1 MKKVFIYIMTAV
13 LSFGMTS
20 CDKIFDNLEGDLSK
34 MTAENLLSSEA
45 GLKGLLANL
54 YGNIPMGAFS
64 SGDNSTFFANSSRS
78 TPSYGT
84 GGINSWWSYSNMR
97 SINKF
102 IEALDS
108 AVEKKIITEDNYKT
122 YKGEALFIRA
132 YCYFGGVT
140 AYGGMPIVETSL
152 DDKYDG
158 KENAGLYI
166 PRSTEKATYD
176 WIIAQLGEA
185 ASLMPEVNN
194 GGNMRANKYAAL
206 ALQARVALQAASISK
221 YWNLKELNP
230 AYVAVARD
238 LTKMKAEYAGAYYEK
253 AIEAAGAVINSGKY
267 QLAGGTAPASIA
279 AAKDNLINLFQNFDF
294 KEGIFGRSYKSG
306 SATTGNGIQTR
317 GPNQHV
323 DGYLVGTGAA
333 TLNIVDEYDYY
344 ASATNRSVAGRQV
357 ITRNSGGEDY
367 FLDNEYWEPANENA
381 HDFSVY
387 KRYSSVDEPF
397 LLKDARFQA
406 WFFYPGTQYANTT
419 INIQGGMI
427 GTDGKADIYPLTN
440 DPLTF
445 KGETY
450 YPYGGEAEANSAFYK
465 ITQDINATNR
475 YDYAF
480 GQRKSLD
487 EGGWNAYTQ
496 TPWYDI
502 RYAEV
507 LLTYAEAHAES
518 GKGDAAVAKK
528 ALNDVRRRAG
538 FTDEVAV
545 TVPNVLHEWKVE
557 FPFENKWQQV
567 LFRRRAHYDKDY
579 TVEFMKN
586 NNIDYAYQGRKLTV
600 IPMIDLSG
608 SEVAY
613 IFPRAVPLPG
623 DIRKFSQNGQWDI
636 TSESYYGSVSNA
648 ANNMIEQNNTTNDIV
663 KP

>member
-1 MKKVFIYIMTAV
+1 MKKVFIFIMTAV

-54 YGNIPMGAFS
+54 YGNIPMGAFN
-64 SGDNSTFFANSSRS
+64 SGDNSTFFANSSRN

-84 GGINSWWSYSNMR
+84 GGINSWWDYTEMR

-238 LTKMKAEYAGAYYEK
+238 LTKMKAEYADAYYAK

-367 FLDNEYWEPANENA
+367 FLDNEYY
-381 HDFSVY
+381 F
-387 KRYSSVDEPF
+387 KR
-397 LLKDARFQA
+397 DALYGSFD
-406 WFFYPGTQYANTT
+406 
-419 INIQGGMI
+419 
-427 GTDGKADIYPLTN
+427 DG
-440 DPLTF
+440 
-445 KGETY
+445 E
-450 YPYGGEAEANSAFYK
+450 
-465 ITQDINATNR
+465 R
-475 YDYAF
+475 YAF
-480 GQRKSLD
+480 
-487 EGGWNAYTQ
+487 
-496 TPWYDI
+496 
-502 RYAEV
+502 
-507 LLTYAEAHAES
+507 
-518 GKGDAAVAKK
+518 
-528 ALNDVRRRAG
+528 
-538 FTDEVAV
+538 F
-545 TVPNVLHEWKVE
+545 
-557 FPFENKWQQV
+557 
-567 LFRRRAHYDKDY
+567 
-579 TVEFMKN
+579 
-586 NNIDYAYQGRKLTV
+586 
-600 IPMIDLSG
+600 
-608 SEVAY
+608 
-613 IFPRAVPLPG
+613 
-623 DIRKFSQNGQWDI
+623 
-636 TSESYYGSVSNA
+636 
-648 ANNMIEQNNTTNDIV
+648 
-663 KP
+663 

>member
-1 MKKVFIYIMTAV
+1 MKKVFIYIMAAA

-34 MTAENLLSSEA
+34 MSAENLLSSEA

-54 YGNIPMGAFS
+54 YGYIPMGSFN
-64 SGDNSTFFANSSRS
+64 SGDQSTFFANSSRS
-78 TPSYGT
+78 TPTYGS
-84 GGINSWWSYSNMR
+84 GGMNSWWNYTQMR

-102 IEALDS
+102 LVALDS
-108 AVEKKIITEDNYKT
+108 AVEKKIITQENYNT

-140 AYGGMPIVETSL
+140 VYGGMPIVETSL

-158 KENAGLYI
+158 KGNEGLYI

-176 WIIAQLGEA
+176 WILAQLDEA
-185 ASLMPEVNN
+185 AKLLPEVNN
-194 GGNMRANKYAAL
+194 GGNMRANKYSAL
-206 ALQARVALQAASISK
+206 GLQTRVALQAASISK
-221 YWNLKELNP
+221 YWDRKPLNS

-238 LTKMKAEYAGAYYEK
+238 LTKMKAEYADAYYAK
-253 AIEAAGAVINSGKY
+253 VIEAAGKIMESGKY
-267 QLAGGTAPASIA
+267 SLYGGVPASIA
-279 AAKDNLINLFQNFDF
+279 AAKDNLINLFQNYQFT
-294 KEGIFGRSYKSG
+294 EGLFGRSYNSG

-323 DGYLVGTGAA
+323 DGYLVGTGSA
-333 TLNIVDEYDYY
+333 TLNIADEYDYY
-344 ASATNRSVAGRQV
+344 ASANDRKVAGRQI
-357 ITRNSGGEDY
+357 ITLNSGSEDY
-367 FLDNEYWEPANENA
+367 FLDNEYWENEA
-381 HDFSVY
+381 SIDFSQY
-387 KRYSSVDEPF
+387 KRYNSVDEPF

-427 GTDGKADIYPLTN
+427 GKDGKADIYPLTN
-440 DPLTF
+440 AGVELNGT
-445 KGETY
+445 TY

-502 RYAEV
+502 RYAEI
-507 LLTYAEAHAES
+507 LLSYAEAYAES
-518 GKGDAAVAKK
+518 GKGVAATAKK
-528 ALNDVRRRAG
+528 ALNDIRKRAG
-538 FTDEVAV
+538 FTDEIEPTLA
-545 TVPNVLHEWKVE
+545 NVLHEWKVE

-567 LFRRRAHYDKDY
+567 LFRRRAHYDHNY
-579 TVEFMKN
+579 TVEFMKAN
-586 NNIDYAYQGRKLTV
+586 HIDYAYQGRKLTV
-600 IPMIDLSG
+600 IPMVDLSG
-608 SEVAY
+608 AEAKY

-623 DIRKFSQNGQWDI
+623 DIRKFAANGQW
-636 TSESYYGSVSNA
+636 TVSAESYYGSVSNA
-648 ANNMIEQNNTTNDIV
+648 ANNQIEQNNTTNDIV